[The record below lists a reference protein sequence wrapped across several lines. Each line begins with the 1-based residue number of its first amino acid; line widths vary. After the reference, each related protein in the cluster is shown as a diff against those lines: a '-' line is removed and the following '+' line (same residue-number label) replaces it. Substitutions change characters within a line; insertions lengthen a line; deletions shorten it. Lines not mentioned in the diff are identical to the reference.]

1 MQGVSAQFPCT
12 WEEVLDFRRD
22 HVGPPEQVS
31 KALQGSVGKVK
42 NDFHELCTLPSTGC
56 QGSGLHEK
64 PAAIP
69 APAAAAAEEPLRRV
83 PNLRSQLNQRNLHTP
98 TEPLPATHFPTLLW
112 RQLKRRI

>member
-42 NDFHELCTLPSTGC
+42 NDFHENCTLPSTGC
-56 QGSGLHEK
+56 QGTGLHEK

-69 APAAAAAEEPLRRV
+69 APAAEEPLRRV
-83 PNLRSQLNQRNLHTP
+83 PNLRDQLNQRNLHTP
-98 TEPLPATHFPTLLW
+98 TEPLPSTHFPTLLW
-112 RQLKRRI
+112 QQLKRRI